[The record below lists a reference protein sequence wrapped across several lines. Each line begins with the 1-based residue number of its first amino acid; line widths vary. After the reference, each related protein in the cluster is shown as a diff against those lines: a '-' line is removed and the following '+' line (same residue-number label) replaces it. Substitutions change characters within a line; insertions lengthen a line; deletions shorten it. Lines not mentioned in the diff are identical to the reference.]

1 MLKRFISGSTLQILL
16 HNPSLILK
24 LFSANF
30 DEIYCSYWVLKLK
43 EARRLY
49 EEYMG
54 KSHNN
59 PEGFIKDLQTVNN
72 KILSKSYSRIEAFY
86 TPLYMITRKLEPD
99 TVIET
104 GVHRGVSALFILQA
118 LEDNGKGMLYSI
130 DLPYASYTTDRK
142 EITKSSLPENKIGIC
157 VQTRLRNRWKLILG
171 NSRKELPALL
181 EKVKNVD
188 IFLHDSEHTFNHMM

>member
-1 MLKRFISGSTLQILL
+1 
-16 HNPSLILK
+16 
-24 LFSANF
+24 
-30 DEIYCSYWVLKLK
+30 
-43 EARRLY
+43 
-49 EEYMG
+49 
-54 KSHNN
+54 
-59 PEGFIKDLQTVNN
+59 
-72 KILSKSYSRIEAFY
+72 
-86 TPLYMITRKLEPD
+86 MITRKLEPD

-104 GVHRGVSALFILQA
+104 SVHRGVSALFILQA

-142 EITKSSLPENKIGIC
+142 EITKSSLPENKMGIC

-188 IFLHDSEHTFNHMM
+188 IFLHDSEHTFNHMMWEFETVWPYLNNNGVLISDDIEWSDAFKVFSNRVKSFTAEFCRDRQTQGMGRFGIIIKQ